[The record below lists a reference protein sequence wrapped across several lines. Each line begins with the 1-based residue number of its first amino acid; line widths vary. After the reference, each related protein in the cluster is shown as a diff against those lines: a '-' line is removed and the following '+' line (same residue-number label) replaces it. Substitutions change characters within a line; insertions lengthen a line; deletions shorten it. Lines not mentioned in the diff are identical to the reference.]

1 MMGEVVVVALVV
13 VVTTGE
19 VTLAATAL
27 ATW

>member
-1 MMGEVVVVALVV
+1 MMGEVMVVALVV

-19 VTLAATAL
+19 VTLAVTAL